1 MSAKSVNIQPLADYI
16 VAQAEEA
23 EAKTASGLYLPSN
36 AQEKPKTAKVIAVG
50 PGRIGDDNERVPMAV
65 KVGDRI
71 IYKGYSTTDVKLGS
85 DEYILVKEEDVLA
98 TVK

>member
-1 MSAKSVNIQPLADYI
+1 MSDNIRPLADYV

-23 EAKTASGLYLPSN
+23 ASKTASGLYLPDN
-36 AQEKPKTAKVIAVG
+36 AKEKPKTAKVVAVG
-50 PGRIGDDNERVPMAV
+50 LGKVGDDNERIPMTV

-71 IYKGYSTTDVKLGS
+71 IYKSYSTTDVKVGGT
-85 DEYILVKEEDVLA
+85 EYIIVKEEDVLA